1 MATSAPRR
9 HLTTSP
15 FAQQA
20 APPVEHYEVDD
31 RVNHDRH
38 GLGRVVSTE
47 GDEGVTVRFAQGLVR
62 VANNRRLMKL

>member
-9 HLTTSP
+9 HLKTSP
-15 FAQQA
+15 FAERV
-20 APPVEHYEVDD
+20 APPVEHYDVDD
-31 RVNHDRH
+31 RVNHDVH

-47 GDEGVTVRFAQGLVR
+47 GDAQVTVRFSQGLVR